1 MWVDGLF
8 VALIIA
14 NLILLGT
21 TRLSYSIKVVA
32 VQGVLLAPLPMLG
45 VEAMH
50 VSRALFLV
58 IVTAALKG
66 GVFPALLMRS
76 MREASVRRE
85 MEPMLGFTASLALGV
100 AMLAASFWM
109 GGRMQELGLAVSP
122 ISMASVLFMMFTG
135 ILLLTARRKALTQV
149 LGFLVLENGIY
160 GFGLLVAGS
169 VHWLVEL
176 GVLLDVF
183 VAVFVMGIA
192 VYHINREFDHMN
204 VDELDRLRG

>member
-1 MWVDGLF
+1 MWVDGIF
-8 VALIIA
+8 VALTIA

-21 TRLSYSIKVVA
+21 TRLSHGIRVVA
-32 VQGVLLAPLPMLG
+32 AQGVLLALLPILS
-45 VEAMH
+45 VESIQ
-50 VSRALFLV
+50 VTRALFLV
-58 IVTAALKG
+58 VLTAALKG

-85 MEPMLGFTASLALGV
+85 MEPMLGFTASMALGV

-109 GGRMQELGLAVSP
+109 GGRMRAFGLEVSP

-169 VHWLVEL
+169 VHWLVEV

>member
-8 VALIIA
+8 VVLTIA

-21 TRLSYSIKVVA
+21 TRLSHSIRVVA
-32 VQGVLLAPLPMLG
+32 VQGVLLALLPILR
-45 VEAMH
+45 VESIH
-50 VSRALFLV
+50 VTRALFLV
-58 IVTAALKG
+58 VLTAALKG
-66 GVFPALLMRS
+66 GVFPAMLMRS

-85 MEPMLGFTASLALGV
+85 MEPMLGFTASMALGV

-109 GGRMQELGLAVSP
+109 GGRMQALGLEVSP

-169 VHWLVEL
+169 VHWLVEV